1 MINEKITDEDK
12 IKLNINDD
20 MKIKIDEDAKKYL
33 AYHREIFMKKWYDIP
48 SESLII

>member
-20 MKIKIDEDAKKYL
+20 MKIKIDGDTKKYL
-33 AYHREIFMKKWYDIP
+33 AYHREIFIKNDMIYHRNH
-48 SESLII
+48 